1 MKYLLS
7 AIIII
12 TAFHARAQH
21 TVDSKEFLVPYESRC
36 PVLYTTDTVTTLAFF
51 KGNLTRY
58 FTKHINW
65 KKLDQVEG
73 IIIVRVLVDTNGRAC
88 CYAITNNTLSSNETI
103 LNMYIGDLITG
114 MKWRPAM
121 VNKKPVNSI
130 RGIAIYNRVENEE
143 DFTVGYFNLARK
155 FKKFEPRKKIKRT
168 FNDSSPDNTFD
179 KREVIRRS
187 EN

>member
-7 AIIII
+7 VIFMV
-12 TAFHARAQH
+12 TWFHTNAQY
-21 TVDSKEFLVPYESRC
+21 TVNSNELLVPYESRC
-36 PVLYTTDTVTTLAFF
+36 PMLYTTDSVTTLAFF

-65 KKLDQVEG
+65 KKLEHMEG
-73 IIIVRVLVDTNGRAC
+73 IIIIRVLVDTNGKAC
-88 CYAITNNTLSSNETI
+88 CHAITNNTLSRHETI
-103 LNMYIGDLITG
+103 QNMYLGDLIAG

-121 VNKKPVNSI
+121 VGKKPVNSI

-143 DFTVGYFNLARK
+143 EFSVGYFNLARK
-155 FKKFEPRKKIKRT
+155 FKKFQARKKIKRT
-168 FNDSSPDNTFD
+168 FNDSSPDNTFE
-179 KREVIRRS
+179 KKEVIRRG